1 MRFRRARPGDV
12 GAILRL
18 MRGLYR
24 HDRLPYRVGT
34 ARAALTGL
42 MRAPRFGRVYVVDA
56 GGELAGYF
64 VLTLSW
70 SLMYTGA
77 DAFVDE
83 LYLAPSHRGQG
94 LGRRAVDFLLARC
107 RDFDV
112 RALHLE
118 VERDNRRARALYRT
132 AGFVDHRQV
141 LMTRW
146 LRRTGS

>member
-1 MRFRRARPGDV
+1 
-12 GAILRL
+12 

-24 HDRLPYRVGT
+24 HDRLPYQAGT

-56 GGELAGYF
+56 GGVLAGYF

-83 LYLAPSHRGQG
+83 LYVAPSHRGQG
-94 LGRRAVDFLLARC
+94 LGRRAVEFLLARC
-107 RDFDV
+107 RDFGV

-118 VERDNRRARALYRT
+118 VERDNRRARALYRA

-146 LRRTGS
+146 LGRTGS